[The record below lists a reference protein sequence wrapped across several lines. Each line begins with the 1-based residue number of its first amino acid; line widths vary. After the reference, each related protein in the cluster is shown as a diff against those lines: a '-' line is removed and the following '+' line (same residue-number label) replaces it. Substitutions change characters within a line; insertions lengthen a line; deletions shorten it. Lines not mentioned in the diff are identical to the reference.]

1 MAKSIPLQDLID
13 FGELQAIQ
21 DSFAST
27 TGTSSVIFSPE
38 GVPLTLFSNP
48 NGFCSLIQSTDEG
61 KKRCFQCFMEMSR
74 KALKLKEPKILY
86 CFAHGGHFVAPI
98 IIDGVHKGT
107 MFSGQFIPQEFSPE
121 QLKAIEK
128 LAGEI
133 NLDPGLLLEKARN
146 MRVVKEDVVWNY
158 SNLLFQIVRLIA
170 KLGAQKAGLSRAK
183 QELQKAHYELEIRVQ
198 ERTAELTKNYE
209 ELKQEITERKQAE
222 KALRESED
230 KYRNIYHN
238 TQVGLYRS
246 RLSDGKM
253 LMVNNRMAEIFGY
266 DSPEKTVAEY
276 VASEHYVDPGA
287 REKLLD
293 IISEHNKFTNFET
306 LMTKRDG
313 SPVWIQYS
321 GTLVSEKGY
330 FEGVATDITEQKK
343 AEKALRESEGKYRS
357 LINDVLDTSDI
368 GIFIL
373 DVEFKVVWINHST
386 EKYFGLKREDVIGK
400 DKRQLIRKRI
410 KDIFEDPETFKQKVS
425 ATYDNNTYIENF
437 EFHVLPDKERK
448 EYWLEHWSQP
458 IRSGLY
464 KGGRIEHYSDI
475 TKRKQ
480 AEKELA
486 KYRDHLEDL
495 VKERTRD
502 LEAAHEELIKH
513 ERLSVLG
520 QLTTTVSHDLR
531 NPLGV
536 IRSSS
541 FYVQRKLGST
551 VDEKITKHLNRIE
564 KQIDLCD
571 TIVGD
576 LLEYTRGRSSEVIH
590 GKINPLLEEILEET
604 TTPEQVALVSD
615 FSPELP
621 MVLFDRDKMRRVM
634 INLIQNAFKAVN
646 LRRDMWNDEEGPYQ
660 PLVKVTSSKAD
671 NGIRIKVEDNG
682 TGMDDETTRRA
693 FEPLFTRWA
702 RGTGLGLAI
711 VKKIVEEHSGS
722 VSLESIPDHG
732 TKVTIVI
739 PTETQS
745 DDIPVSADSAE
756 GLQLKG

>member
-1 MAKSIPLQDLID
+1 MKDML
-13 FGELQAIQ
+13 
-21 DSFAST
+21 
-27 TGTSSVIFSPE
+27 
-38 GVPLTLFSNP
+38 
-48 NGFCSLIQSTDEG
+48 
-61 KKRCFQCFMEMSR
+61 
-74 KALKLKEPKILY
+74 
-86 CFAHGGHFVAPI
+86 
-98 IIDGVHKGT
+98 
-107 MFSGQFIPQEFSPE
+107 
-121 QLKAIEK
+121 
-128 LAGEI
+128 
-133 NLDPGLLLEKARN
+133 
-146 MRVVKEDVVWNY
+146 
-158 SNLLFQIVRLIA
+158 
-170 KLGAQKAGLSRAK
+170 
-183 QELQKAHYELEIRVQ
+183 
-198 ERTAELTKNYE
+198 
-209 ELKQEITERKQAE
+209 
-222 KALRESED
+222 
-230 KYRNIYHN
+230 
-238 TQVGLYRS
+238 S
-246 RLSDGKM
+246 RLSPIVKRA
-253 LMVNNRMAEIFGY
+253 LEEAE
-266 DSPEKTVAEY
+266 AC
-276 VASEHYVDPGA
+276 
-287 REKLLD
+287 RER
-293 IISEHNKFTNFET
+293 
-306 LMTKRDG
+306 KRIEED
-313 SPVWIQYS
+313 
-321 GTLVSEKGY
+321 
-330 FEGVATDITEQKK
+330 
-343 AEKALRESEGKYRS
+343 LRESEGKYRS
-357 LINDVLDTSDI
+357 LIDDVLDTSDI

>member
-1 MAKSIPLQDLID
+1 
-13 FGELQAIQ
+13 
-21 DSFAST
+21 
-27 TGTSSVIFSPE
+27 
-38 GVPLTLFSNP
+38 
-48 NGFCSLIQSTDEG
+48 
-61 KKRCFQCFMEMSR
+61 
-74 KALKLKEPKILY
+74 
-86 CFAHGGHFVAPI
+86 
-98 IIDGVHKGT
+98 
-107 MFSGQFIPQEFSPE
+107 
-121 QLKAIEK
+121 
-128 LAGEI
+128 
-133 NLDPGLLLEKARN
+133 
-146 MRVVKEDVVWNY
+146 
-158 SNLLFQIVRLIA
+158 
-170 KLGAQKAGLSRAK
+170 
-183 QELQKAHYELEIRVQ
+183 
-198 ERTAELTKNYE
+198 
-209 ELKQEITERKQAE
+209 
-222 KALRESED
+222 
-230 KYRNIYHN
+230 
-238 TQVGLYRS
+238 
-246 RLSDGKM
+246 
-253 LMVNNRMAEIFGY
+253 MAEIFGY

-343 AEKALRESEGKYRS
+343 AEEALRESEGKYRS
-357 LINDVLDTSDI
+357 LIDDVLDTSGV

-373 DVEFKVVWINHST
+373 DAEFKVVWINHST

-400 DKRQLIRKRI
+400 DKRQLIRKSI
-410 KDIFEDPETFKQKVS
+410 KNIIENPETFKQKVF

-437 EFHVLPDKERK
+437 ECHVLPDEEQE

-458 IRSGLY
+458 IRSGLF

-475 TKRKQ
+475 SRRKKAEESLRESEIRFRELFNNMSSGVAVYKAKEGGKDFIFTDFNYAGEKLDNIKREDLLGRNVLEVFPGLRDFGLFDVFQRVWNTGKPEHHPVSFYKDERIVGWRENYVYKLPSGEIVAVYDDVTERKQAEKTLRVSEAQKQALLDGSPDMIVQIDRNMKVLWANKTALDMNPDALELTCHKAFAGTEEPCENCPCKKAINTGQVEMGVQYQSTVAGIQGESYWENIGVPIKDIDGKVVGVIEITRNITKRKR

-486 KYRDHLEDL
+486 KYRDHLEEL
-495 VKERTRD
+495 VRERTRD

-520 QLTTTVSHDLR
+520 QLTATVSHDLR

-541 FYVQRKLGST
+541 FYIQRKLGGAE
-551 VDEKITKHLNRIE
+551 DEKITKHLNRIE

-576 LLEYTRGRSSEVIH
+576 LLEYTRGRSSEVIQ
-590 GKINPLLEEILEET
+590 GEINPLLEEVLEEI
-604 TTPEQVALVSD
+604 TTPEQVSLVSD
-615 FSPELP
+615 LSLELP
-621 MVLFDRDKMRRVM
+621 MVLFDRDKIRRVV

-646 LRRDMWNDEEGPYQ
+646 LRRDMWNDEEGLYQ

-671 NGIRIKVEDNG
+671 NGGIRIEVEDNG
-682 TGMDDETTRRA
+682 TGMDDETASRA
-693 FEPLFTRWA
+693 FEPLFTRWT

-722 VSLESIPDHG
+722 VSLESIPDYG

-739 PTETQS
+739 P
-745 DDIPVSADSAE
+745 
-756 GLQLKG
+756 KGVKSEELRVKSEELRVKS